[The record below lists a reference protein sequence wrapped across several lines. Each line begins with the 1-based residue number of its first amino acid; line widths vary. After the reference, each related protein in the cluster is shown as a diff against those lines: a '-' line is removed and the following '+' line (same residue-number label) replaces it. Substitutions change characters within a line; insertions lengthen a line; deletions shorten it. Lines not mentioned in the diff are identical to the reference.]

1 MFRGVIVLA
10 CLLMYSGCKE
20 EELVKVPEEVPSQP
34 DYAIQV
40 TTFAGTPTVSGYVD
54 GKEALFSN
62 PAQMVFDPR
71 DQMLYVADQGIEGLV
86 IRSIDLAG
94 NVDTYVPQDVSI
106 FEGIGDLCLAP
117 GEAGSLYM
125 SSTRRDALYK
135 IEKNAAGKGSVSQI
149 LGFAGSGNADGDFQT
164 ATLDGPRACVADK
177 EGNLLLAND
186 YYHTI
191 KKVDF
196 SQEQVTPFVGKAAL
210 QALDPGGFKDGTG
223 ESSAFNGIHDMAISA
238 DQHFVVVTDYSNHA
252 LRKIELQNRE
262 VTTLFGG
269 PLKGID
275 KDGSFDEAEA
285 GYPEVAVCAGNNLVY
300 FSSAVPGFNGGAKVR
315 VAILHEQ
322 EVYTIAGGQGSVKF
336 RDGTGMEARFNGIRG
351 MAITPDGSTLF
362 ISDQNNHCIRKIR
375 LF

>member
-1 MFRGVIVLA
+1 MFRCMLVLT
-10 CLLMYSGCKE
+10 CLLMYCRCKE
-20 EELVKVPEEVPSQP
+20 EELVTENEEVPSQP

-40 TTFAGTPTVSGYVD
+40 TTFAGAPTVSGYVD

-71 DQMLYVADQGIEGLV
+71 DQMLYVADQGFEGLV

-106 FEGIGDLCLAP
+106 FEGVGDICLAP

-135 IEKNAAGKGSVSQI
+135 IEKNTAGQGAVSQI
-149 LGFAGSGNADGDFQT
+149 LGFSGSGNADGDFQT
-164 ATLDGPRACVADK
+164 ATLDGPKACVVDK

-196 SQEQVTPFVGKAAL
+196 SREQVTPFAGKAAL

-223 ESSAFNGIHDMAISA
+223 EASAFNGIHDMAISA
-238 DQHFVVVTDYSNHA
+238 DQRFVVVTDYNNHA
-252 LRKIELQNRE
+252 LRKIDLQSRE

-275 KDGSFDEAEA
+275 TDGSFDQAEA
-285 GYPEVAVCAGNNLVY
+285 GYPEVAVCAGNNLLY
-300 FSSAVPGFNGGAKVR
+300 FSSAVPGFNGGAKIR
-315 VAILHEQ
+315 VAMLQEQ

-336 RDGTGMEARFNGIRG
+336 RDDTGVEARFNGIRG

-362 ISDQNNHCIRKIR
+362 VSDQHNHCIRKIS